1 MVSKPITRRSA
12 LGLSAAALS
21 SLLFAGCTSETA
33 DGRVEVEIVSYKQEA
48 KALFDQIQA
57 DFNASH
63 DNIVLKID
71 SPADAVTIMK
81 TRFVR
86 ENYPDV
92 IGIGGD
98 GDYANFVD
106 SNILADVLGYE
117 GLTNV
122 KQSYTDI
129 LKSVTYVPMDGIYG
143 VPYVAN
149 AAGMLYNIDMFEEHG
164 WQIPETWDELIDLC
178 EEIKAEGEVAP
189 FYLGYLDTWTILSPW
204 NSITVN
210 MVPSDLAREVN
221 AGSAKFADYYGE
233 PARRMRQM
241 LQYSQTC
248 LPGEPGPF
256 AASYNDACTSFAN
269 GKSAMYPCGSF
280 AVPQIMTGNDAIN
293 VGMFAMPSADN
304 PADRI
309 VVSGVDLQWCVAET
323 CPHKDEVLRTCR
335 PTSPTSAPFPARRA
349 TLSSIRSSTVSRSF
363 WTRGAC
369 STTSTIPTSPP
380 WRSTPSC
387 RRCCST
393 SAMTTPPSPPSSR
406 SSTPTGCAT
415 TARSSAR
422 SKSTRA
428 SSKGD
433 KQWQVLAR
441 AKSARAA

>member
-33 DGRVEVEIVSYKQEA
+33 DGKVEVEIVSYKQEA
-48 KALFDQIQA
+48 KAIFDQIQA

-106 SNILADVLGYE
+106 SNILADVSGYE

-221 AGSAKFADYYGE
+221 AGSAMFADYYGE

-323 CPHKDEVLRTCR
+323 CPHKDEVFEVLSYLAEPENLQTYI
-335 PTSPTSAPFPARRA
+335 SDQRA
-349 TLSSIRSSTVSRSF
+349 
-363 WTRGAC
+363 
-369 STTSTIPTSPP
+369 IPCAEGDFELDPLFDGIQEFLDEGRVLDYLDHSYQ
-380 WRSTPSC
+380 
-387 RRCCST
+387 
-393 SAMTTPPSPPSSR
+393 SAMAVDAQLQTMLLDER
-406 SSTPTGCAT
+406 DDD
-415 TARSSAR
+415 TAI
-422 SKSTRA
+422 
-428 SSKGD
+428 
-433 KQWQVLAR
+433 
-441 AKSARAA
+441 AAFLEKFDTDWLRYNREVIRKVQEYESQQ

>member
-1 MVSKPITRRSA
+1 MTAKPITRRHA

-21 SLLFAGCTSETA
+21 SVLFAGCTSETA
-33 DGRVEVEIVSYKQEA
+33 DGKVQVEIVSYKQEA
-48 KALFDQIQA
+48 KSIFDQIQA
-57 DFNASH
+57 DFNAAH
-63 DNIVLKID
+63 DDIVLKID

-106 SNILADVLGYE
+106 SNILADVSDYE
-117 GLTNV
+117 GIGNV
-122 KQSYTDI
+122 KKSYTDI
-129 LKSVTYVPMDGIYG
+129 LKSVTYVPMEGIYG

-149 AAGMLYNIDMFEEHG
+149 AAGMLYNVDMFEEKG
-164 WQIPETWDELIDLC
+164 WSIPETWDELIELC

-204 NSITVN
+204 NSVTVN
-210 MVPSDLAREVN
+210 MVPSDLARQVN
-221 AGSAKFADYYGE
+221 AGKAKFADYYGE

-241 LQYSQTC
+241 LQYSQTL

-280 AVPQIMTGNDAIN
+280 AVPQILTGNPDIN
-293 VGMFAMPSADN
+293 VGMFAMPSADD

-323 CPHKDEVLRTCR
+323 CPHKEAVFEVLDYLTE
-335 PTSPTSAPFPARRA
+335 PENLQTYLDDQRA
-349 TLSSIRSSTVSRSF
+349 IPCMEGDFTLDPLFDGIQEFLDEDRVLDYLDHSYQ
-363 WTRGAC
+363 
-369 STTSTIPTSPP
+369 
-380 WRSTPSC
+380 
-387 RRCCST
+387 
-393 SAMTTPPSPPSSR
+393 SAMAVDAQLQTMLLDER
-406 SSTPTGCAT
+406 DDD
-415 TARSSAR
+415 TAI
-422 SKSTRA
+422 
-428 SSKGD
+428 
-433 KQWQVLAR
+433 
-441 AKSARAA
+441 AAFLERFDTDWLRYNRNVIRKVQEYESQH

>member
-1 MVSKPITRRSA
+1 MTAKPITRRRA

-21 SLLFAGCTSETA
+21 SVLFAGCSSETA
-33 DGRVEVEIVSYKQEA
+33 DGKVQVEIVSYKQEA
-48 KALFDQIQA
+48 KALFDQVQA
-57 DFNASH
+57 DFNATH
-63 DNIVLKID
+63 DDIVLKID

-98 GDYANFVD
+98 ADYANFVD
-106 SNILADVLGYE
+106 SNILADVSDYE
-117 GLTNV
+117 GMAGV
-122 KQSYTDI
+122 KQAYRDI
-129 LKSVTYVPMDGIYG
+129 LESVTYVPMEGVYG

-149 AAGMLYNIDMFEEHG
+149 AAGMLYNVDMFEEKG
-164 WQIPETWDELIDLC
+164 WQIPETWDELIELC
-178 EEIKAEGEVAP
+178 ETIKVEGEVAP

-210 MVPSDLAREVN
+210 MVPSDLARQVN
-221 AGSAKFADYYGE
+221 AGEAKFADYYGE

-280 AVPQIMTGNDAIN
+280 AVPQILTGNDAIN
-293 VGMFAMPSADN
+293 VGMFAMPSADD

-323 CPHKDEVLRTCR
+323 CPHKEAVYEVISYLSEPENLQTYIADQRAIPCVEGDFELDPLFDGIQEFLDEGRVLDYLDH
-335 PTSPTSAPFPARRA
+335 SYQ
-349 TLSSIRSSTVSRSF
+349 
-363 WTRGAC
+363 
-369 STTSTIPTSPP
+369 
-380 WRSTPSC
+380 
-387 RRCCST
+387 
-393 SAMTTPPSPPSSR
+393 SAMAVDAQLQTMLLDER
-406 SSTPTGCAT
+406 DDD
-415 TARSSAR
+415 TAI
-422 SKSTRA
+422 
-428 SSKGD
+428 
-433 KQWQVLAR
+433 
-441 AKSARAA
+441 AAFLEKFDTDWLRYNREVIRKVQEYESQQ

>member
-1 MVSKPITRRSA
+1 MTAKPITRRHA

-21 SLLFAGCTSETA
+21 SVLFAGCTSETA
-33 DGRVEVEIVSYKQEA
+33 DGKVQVEIVSYKQEA
-48 KALFDQIQA
+48 KAIFDQIQA
-57 DFNASH
+57 DFNAAH
-63 DNIVLKID
+63 DDIVLKID

-106 SNILADVLGYE
+106 SNILADVSDYE
-117 GLTNV
+117 GIGNV
-122 KQSYTDI
+122 KKSYTDI
-129 LKSVTYVPMDGIYG
+129 LKSVTYVPMEGIYG

-149 AAGMLYNIDMFEEHG
+149 AAGMLYNVDMFEEKG
-164 WQIPETWDELIDLC
+164 WSIPETWDELIELC

-204 NSITVN
+204 NSVTVN
-210 MVPSDLAREVN
+210 MVPSDLARQVN
-221 AGSAKFADYYGE
+221 AGKAKFADYYGE

-241 LQYSQTC
+241 LQYSQTL

-280 AVPQIMTGNDAIN
+280 AVPQILTGNPDIN
-293 VGMFAMPSADN
+293 VGMFAMPSADD

-323 CPHKDEVLRTCR
+323 CPHKEAVFEVLDYLAEPENLQTYLDDQ
-335 PTSPTSAPFPARRA
+335 RA
-349 TLSSIRSSTVSRSF
+349 IPCVEGDFTLDPLFDGIQEFLDEDRVLDYLDHSYQ
-363 WTRGAC
+363 
-369 STTSTIPTSPP
+369 
-380 WRSTPSC
+380 
-387 RRCCST
+387 
-393 SAMTTPPSPPSSR
+393 SAMAVDAQLQTMLLDER
-406 SSTPTGCAT
+406 DDD
-415 TARSSAR
+415 TAI
-422 SKSTRA
+422 
-428 SSKGD
+428 
-433 KQWQVLAR
+433 
-441 AKSARAA
+441 AAFLERFDTDWLRYNRNVIRKVQEYESQH

>member
-1 MVSKPITRRSA
+1 MTAKPITRRHA

-21 SLLFAGCTSETA
+21 SVLFAGCTSETA
-33 DGRVEVEIVSYKQEA
+33 DGKVQVEIVSYKQEA
-48 KALFDQIQA
+48 KSIFDQIHA
-57 DFNASH
+57 YFNAAQE
-63 DNIVLKID
+63 DIVLKID

-106 SNILADVLGYE
+106 SNILADVSDYE
-117 GLTNV
+117 GIGNV
-122 KQSYTDI
+122 KKSYTDI
-129 LKSVTYVPMDGIYG
+129 LKSVTYVPMEGIYG

-149 AAGMLYNIDMFEEHG
+149 AAGMLYNVDMFEEKG
-164 WQIPETWDELIDLC
+164 WSIPETWDELIELC

-204 NSITVN
+204 NSVTVN
-210 MVPSDLAREVN
+210 MVPSDLARQVN
-221 AGSAKFADYYGE
+221 AGKAKFADYYGE

-241 LQYSQTC
+241 LQYSQTL

-280 AVPQIMTGNDAIN
+280 AVPQILTGNPDIN
-293 VGMFAMPSADN
+293 VGMFAMPSADD

-323 CPHKDEVLRTCR
+323 CPHKEAVFEVLDYLAEPENLQTYLDDQ
-335 PTSPTSAPFPARRA
+335 RA
-349 TLSSIRSSTVSRSF
+349 IPCVEGDFTLDPLFDGIQEFLDEDRVLDYLDHSYQ
-363 WTRGAC
+363 
-369 STTSTIPTSPP
+369 
-380 WRSTPSC
+380 
-387 RRCCST
+387 
-393 SAMTTPPSPPSSR
+393 SAMAVDAQLQTMLLDER
-406 SSTPTGCAT
+406 DDD
-415 TARSSAR
+415 TAI
-422 SKSTRA
+422 
-428 SSKGD
+428 
-433 KQWQVLAR
+433 
-441 AKSARAA
+441 AAFLERFDTDWLRYNRNVIRKVQEYESQH

>member
-1 MVSKPITRRSA
+1 MLNKPITRRTLLGGLGAASA
-12 LGLSAAALS
+12 
-21 SLLFAGCTSETA
+21 LLFAGCASETA
-33 DGRVEVEIVSYKQEA
+33 DGRVQVEFVSYKQEA

-63 DNIVLKID
+63 DDVVLKID

-98 GDYANFVD
+98 ADYASFVD
-106 SNILADVLGYE
+106 SEILADVSDYE
-117 GLTNV
+117 GMANV
-122 KQSYTDI
+122 QEAYRNI
-129 LKSVTYVPMDGIYG
+129 LESVTYVPMDGIYG

-149 AAGMLYNIDMFEEHG
+149 AAGMLYNVDMFEEKG
-164 WQIPETWDELIDLC
+164 WPIPQTWDELIELC
-178 EEIKAEGEVAP
+178 ETIKGEGEVAP

-210 MVPSDLAREVN
+210 MVPQDLARQVN
-221 AGSAKFADYYGE
+221 AGQAKFADWYGE

-280 AVPQIMTGNDAIN
+280 AVPQILTGNPDVN
-293 VGMFAMPSADN
+293 VGMFAMPSADD

-309 VVSGVDLQWCVAET
+309 VVSGVDLQWCVSAA
-323 CPHKDEVLRTCR
+323 CQHKEAVYEVLDYLADRENLQTYI
-335 PTSPTSAPFPARRA
+335 SDQRA
-349 TLSSIRSSTVSRSF
+349 
-363 WTRGAC
+363 
-369 STTSTIPTSPP
+369 IPCVEGDFELDSLFDGIQEFLDEG
-380 WRSTPSC
+380 RVLDYLDHSYQ
-387 RRCCST
+387 
-393 SAMTTPPSPPSSR
+393 SAMAVDAQLQTMLLDER
-406 SSTPTGCAT
+406 DDD
-415 TARSSAR
+415 TAIAAFLEKFDTDWLRYN
-422 SKSTRA
+422 RA
-428 SSKGD
+428 VIRKVQEYES
-433 KQWQVLAR
+433 QQ
-441 AKSARAA
+441 

>member
-33 DGRVEVEIVSYKQEA
+33 DGKVEVEIVSYKQEA

-57 DFNASH
+57 DFNVTH

-98 GDYANFVD
+98 ADYANFVD
-106 SNILADVLGYE
+106 SNILADVSAYE
-117 GLTNV
+117 GINQV
-122 KQSYTDI
+122 SEAYRDI

-149 AAGMLYNIDMFEEHG
+149 AAGMLYNVDMFEEHG
-164 WQIPETWDELIDLC
+164 WQIPETWDELIELC
-178 EEIKAEGEVAP
+178 EKIKAEGEVAP

-210 MVPSDLAREVN
+210 MVPADLAREVN
-221 AGSAKFADYYGE
+221 AGNAKFADYYGE

-280 AVPQIMTGNDAIN
+280 AVPQILTGNDAIN
-293 VGMFAMPSADN
+293 VGMFAMPSADD

-323 CPHKDEVLRTCR
+323 CPHKDEVFEVLSYLAEPENLQTYI
-335 PTSPTSAPFPARRA
+335 SDQRA
-349 TLSSIRSSTVSRSF
+349 
-363 WTRGAC
+363 
-369 STTSTIPTSPP
+369 IPCTEGDFELDPLFDGIQEFLDEGRVLDYLDHSYQ
-380 WRSTPSC
+380 
-387 RRCCST
+387 
-393 SAMTTPPSPPSSR
+393 SAMAVDAQLQTMLLDER
-406 SSTPTGCAT
+406 DDD
-415 TARSSAR
+415 TAI
-422 SKSTRA
+422 
-428 SSKGD
+428 
-433 KQWQVLAR
+433 
-441 AKSARAA
+441 AAFLEKFDTDWLRYNREVIRKVQEYESQQ

>member
-1 MVSKPITRRSA
+1 MTAKPITRRHA

-21 SLLFAGCTSETA
+21 SVLFAGCTSETA
-33 DGRVEVEIVSYKQEA
+33 DGKVQVEIVSYKQEA
-48 KALFDQIQA
+48 KSIFDQIQA
-57 DFNASH
+57 DFNAAH
-63 DNIVLKID
+63 DDIVLKID

-106 SNILADVLGYE
+106 SNILADVSDYE
-117 GLTNV
+117 GIGNV
-122 KQSYTDI
+122 KKSYTDI
-129 LKSVTYVPMDGIYG
+129 LKSVTYVPMEGIYG

-149 AAGMLYNIDMFEEHG
+149 AAGMLYNVDMFEEKG
-164 WQIPETWDELIDLC
+164 WSIPETWAELIELC

-204 NSITVN
+204 NSVTVN
-210 MVPSDLAREVN
+210 MVPSDLARQVN
-221 AGSAKFADYYGE
+221 AGKAKFADYYGE

-241 LQYSQTC
+241 LQYSQTL

-280 AVPQIMTGNDAIN
+280 AVPQILTGNPDIN
-293 VGMFAMPSADN
+293 VGMFAMPSADD

-323 CPHKDEVLRTCR
+323 CPHKEAVFEVLDYLAEPENLQTYLDDQ
-335 PTSPTSAPFPARRA
+335 RA
-349 TLSSIRSSTVSRSF
+349 IPCVEGDFTLDPLFDGIQEFLDEDRVLDYLDHSYQ
-363 WTRGAC
+363 
-369 STTSTIPTSPP
+369 
-380 WRSTPSC
+380 
-387 RRCCST
+387 
-393 SAMTTPPSPPSSR
+393 SAMAVDAQLQTMLLDER
-406 SSTPTGCAT
+406 DDD
-415 TARSSAR
+415 TAI
-422 SKSTRA
+422 
-428 SSKGD
+428 
-433 KQWQVLAR
+433 
-441 AKSARAA
+441 AAFLERFDTDWLRYNRDVIRKVQEYESQH

>member
-1 MVSKPITRRSA
+1 MTAKPITRRRA

-21 SLLFAGCTSETA
+21 SLLFAGCSSETA
-33 DGRVEVEIVSYKQEA
+33 DGKVQVEIVSYKQEA
-48 KALFDQIQA
+48 KALFDQVQA
-57 DFNASH
+57 DFNATH
-63 DNIVLKID
+63 DDIVLKID

-98 GDYANFVD
+98 ADYANFVD
-106 SNILADVLGYE
+106 SNILADVSDYE
-117 GLTNV
+117 GMAGV
-122 KQSYTDI
+122 KQAYRDI
-129 LKSVTYVPMDGIYG
+129 LESVTYVPMEGVYG

-149 AAGMLYNIDMFEEHG
+149 AAGMLYNVDMFEEKG
-164 WQIPETWDELIDLC
+164 WQIPETWDELIELC
-178 EEIKAEGEVAP
+178 ETIKAEGEVAP

-210 MVPSDLAREVN
+210 MVPSDLARQVN
-221 AGSAKFADYYGE
+221 AGEAKFADYYGE

-280 AVPQIMTGNDAIN
+280 AVPQILTGNDAIN
-293 VGMFAMPSADN
+293 VGMFAMPSADD

-323 CPHKDEVLRTCR
+323 CPHKEAVYEVISYLSEPENLQTYIADQRAIPCVEGDFELDPLFDGIQEFLDEGRVLDYLDH
-335 PTSPTSAPFPARRA
+335 SYQ
-349 TLSSIRSSTVSRSF
+349 
-363 WTRGAC
+363 
-369 STTSTIPTSPP
+369 
-380 WRSTPSC
+380 
-387 RRCCST
+387 
-393 SAMTTPPSPPSSR
+393 SAMAVDAQLQTMLLDER
-406 SSTPTGCAT
+406 DDD
-415 TARSSAR
+415 TAI
-422 SKSTRA
+422 
-428 SSKGD
+428 
-433 KQWQVLAR
+433 
-441 AKSARAA
+441 AAFLEKFDTDWLRYNREVIRKVQEYESQQ

>member
-1 MVSKPITRRSA
+1 MTAKPITRRHA

-21 SLLFAGCTSETA
+21 SVLFAGCTSETT
-33 DGRVEVEIVSYKQEA
+33 DGKVQVEIVSYKQEA
-48 KALFDQIQA
+48 KSIFDQIQA
-57 DFNASH
+57 DFNAAH
-63 DNIVLKID
+63 DDIVLKID

-106 SNILADVLGYE
+106 SNILADVSDYE
-117 GLTNV
+117 GIGNV
-122 KQSYTDI
+122 KKSYTDI
-129 LKSVTYVPMDGIYG
+129 LKSVTYVPMEGIYG

-149 AAGMLYNIDMFEEHG
+149 AAGMLYNVDMFEEKG
-164 WQIPETWDELIDLC
+164 WSIPETWDELIELC

-204 NSITVN
+204 NSVTVN
-210 MVPSDLAREVN
+210 MVPSDLARQVN
-221 AGSAKFADYYGE
+221 AGKAKFADYYGE

-241 LQYSQTC
+241 LQYSQTL

-280 AVPQIMTGNDAIN
+280 AVPQILTGNPDIN
-293 VGMFAMPSADN
+293 VGMFAMPSADD

-323 CPHKDEVLRTCR
+323 CPHKEAVFEVLDYLTE
-335 PTSPTSAPFPARRA
+335 PENLQTYLDDQRA
-349 TLSSIRSSTVSRSF
+349 IPCMEGDFTLDPLFDGIQEFLDEDRVLDYLDHSYQ
-363 WTRGAC
+363 
-369 STTSTIPTSPP
+369 
-380 WRSTPSC
+380 
-387 RRCCST
+387 
-393 SAMTTPPSPPSSR
+393 SAMAVDAQLQTMLLDER
-406 SSTPTGCAT
+406 DDD
-415 TARSSAR
+415 TAI
-422 SKSTRA
+422 
-428 SSKGD
+428 
-433 KQWQVLAR
+433 
-441 AKSARAA
+441 AAFLERFDTDWLRYNRNVIRKVQEYESQH